1 MDSGVRV
8 SSVESE
14 SDDLFCYLSCA
25 QGLLHRLCLSF
36 AGRIACTSDA
46 DNLFLFFLNKHD
58 GKPLDVAE
66 SSEVRRKLPVE
77 RYLTDVDVFLDG
89 C

>member
-1 MDSGVRV
+1 MDSGVRD
-8 SSVESE
+8 SSVESL
-14 SDDLFCYLSCA
+14 SDYLFCYLSCA

-36 AGRIACTSDA
+36 ADRIACTSDA
-46 DNLFLFFLNKHD
+46 ENLFLFFLNKHD

-77 RYLTDVDVFLDG
+77 RYLTDVEVFLDG